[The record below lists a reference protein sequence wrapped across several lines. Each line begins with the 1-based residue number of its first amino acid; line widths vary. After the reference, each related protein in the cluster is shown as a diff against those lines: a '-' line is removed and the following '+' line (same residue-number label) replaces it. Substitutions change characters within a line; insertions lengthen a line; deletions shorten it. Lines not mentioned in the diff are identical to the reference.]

1 MIVSVKSGIKL
12 IGISIVTCCA
22 VFVCTFFAN
31 YYLDVR
37 SLAPDGVGGMKE
49 LFDAQIVT
57 AKFTCLITGGVLGLL
72 TAGMLAFYIKLFI
85 DSESKRLGMLKAMG
99 YSSAALASRFW
110 VFGLSVLIGAA
121 IGHAAGFAVMPY
133 IYKEMTISGMPP
145 TQIRFHAELLV
156 ALVVAPSVVF
166 GALACAF
173 AAIVLR
179 RTPAEL
185 LRGERRRK
193 HKAKQTGKITDK
205 PFLFEMCGAT
215 LRGKKSAVFFIAFAC
230 FCFAAMIQMGVSMFD
245 YSGVSMSMMI
255 LSIGCVL
262 AVVTLI
268 MAVTTV
274 INSNKRNIAVMK
286 AFGYSKTECSAALLA
301 GYVPFALIGFAVGTV
316 YQYVLMNVMINVVF
330 KDALD
335 MPEYGFDVPV
345 FFIALAAFVVCYV
358 AAMLFYSYRISK
370 ISVKYAM
377 SEE

>member
-22 VFVCTFFAN
+22 VFVCTFFTN
-31 YYLDVR
+31 YYMDVR
-37 SLAPDGVGGMKE
+37 MLTPDAVGGVKE

-57 AKFTCLITGGVLGLL
+57 AKFTSIITGSVLGLL

-99 YSSAALASRFW
+99 YSSVALALRFW

-121 IGHAAGFAVMPY
+121 IGYGAGFAVMPY
-133 IYKEMTISGMPP
+133 IYKEMTINGMP
-145 TQIRFHAELLV
+145 TAQISFHAELLV
-156 ALVVAPSVVF
+156 ALVVAPSIVF

-173 AAIVLR
+173 AAIALR
-179 RTPAEL
+179 KNPVAL

-193 HKAKQTGKITDK
+193 LKAKSGKITDK

-215 LRGKKSAVFFIAFAC
+215 LRGKKSAVFFVTFAC
-230 FCFAAMIQMGVSMFD
+230 FCFSAMIQMGASMFD
-245 YSGVSMSMMI
+245 YSGVAMSVMI
-255 LSIGCVL
+255 LSIGSVL
-262 AVVTLI
+262 AVVALI

-274 INSNKRNIAVMK
+274 VNSNKRNIAVMK

-330 KDALD
+330 KGAPD
-335 MPEYGFDVPV
+335 MPEYGFDVSV
-345 FFIALAAFVVCYV
+345 FFIALAAFVVCYLT
-358 AAMLFYSYRISK
+358 AMLFYSYRISK